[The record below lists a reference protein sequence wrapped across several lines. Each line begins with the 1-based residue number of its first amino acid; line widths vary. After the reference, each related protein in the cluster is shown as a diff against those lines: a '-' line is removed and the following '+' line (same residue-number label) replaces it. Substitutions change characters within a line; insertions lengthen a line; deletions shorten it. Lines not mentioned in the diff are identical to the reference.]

1 MKLSAQVIP
10 INQHLEKAWAEYLDC
25 MLRANQSMR
34 MEDGIEAGRAWRRWL
49 ELFLSDDLR
58 KLRAGQ

>member
-1 MKLSAQVIP
+1 MKLSAKVIP
-10 INQHLEKAWAEYLDC
+10 INQHLEQAWAEYLDC
-25 MLRANQSMR
+25 MLRAHQSMR

>member
-1 MKLSAQVIP
+1 MKVEAKVIP
-10 INQHLEKAWAEYLDC
+10 INQPLEKAWADYLEC
-25 MLRANQSMR
+25 MLRANSTMR

-58 KLRAGQ
+58 KLRASR